1 MTKVALIAMS
11 AVSTSFAL
19 IGFLGWIAQAIPTD
33 TFGILVM
40 MSLFFSG
47 GWWLANR
54 GHWRVSGYIPPVFMF
69 LAAAYGNY
77 IGGVDAPAMLMYA
90 LTIILVAVLQGHRL
104 QWGALALCLIAYLGI
119 GVAHAQGY
127 LTQLRSAETAFA
139 NRITI
144 ASAAMIAIAV
154 LVWFLSTQYERAL
167 CQSHT
172 LAEKAQTYAAALQEK
187 TAELD
192 RFFSSALDLLCIADT
207 NGYFRRLNKEWE
219 NTLGYSL
226 EELQGHRFLDFVHP
240 DDVAETAK
248 AASQLTSQK
257 EILNFTNRY
266 RCKDG
271 SYRWIEWRSVPYG
284 DRIYAAAR
292 DITERKR
299 AEEALEK
306 RIVALT
312 RPLDDVSGIAF
323 EDLFNVADIQRL
335 QDEFADAT
343 GVASI
348 ITHPDGTPITKPSNF
363 CRFCIGIVR
372 KTDKGLVNCYRSDA
386 ALGRFS
392 ATGPTIQPV

>member
-1 MTKVALIAMS
+1 MANQRNLWHEMTAPHDPDPDIARREYMTKVALIAMS
-11 AVSTSFAL
+11 AVSTSFTL
-19 IGFLGWIAQAIPTD
+19 IGLIGWMVQAIPLD
-33 TFGILVM
+33 TLGILVM

-54 GHWRVSGYIPPVFMF
+54 GHWRMSGYIPPVFMF

-192 RFFSSALDLLCIADT
+192 RFFSSAIDLLCIADT
-207 NGYFRRLNKEWE
+207 NGYFRRLNREWE

-343 GVASI
+343 GV
-348 ITHPDGTPITKPSNF
+348 D
-363 CRFCIGIVR
+363 R
-372 KTDKGLVNCYRSDA
+372 KSV
-386 ALGRFS
+386 
-392 ATGPTIQPV
+392 V